1 MISININHDL
11 DKLNDRLA
19 TIKTDVQEVIV
30 RSYTDHHQEIF
41 EELVSRFGENLRYTE
56 LNLNITGEEFSIQ
69 IDDVNEYALRDRSGA
84 DAQQVADY
92 AAELLSNKIIEL
104 LKNTPLFSGSI

>member
-1 MISININHDL
+1 MISINITHDL
-11 DKLNDRLA
+11 NKLSDRLA
-19 TIKTDVQEVIV
+19 TMKTDIQEVIT
-30 RSYTDHHQEIF
+30 RAYIDHHQEIF

-56 LNLNITGEEFSIQ
+56 LNLNITGEEFSIE
-69 IDDVNEYALRDRSGA
+69 IDDVNEYALRDRSGS

-104 LKNTPLFSGSI
+104 LNNTPLFRGGI